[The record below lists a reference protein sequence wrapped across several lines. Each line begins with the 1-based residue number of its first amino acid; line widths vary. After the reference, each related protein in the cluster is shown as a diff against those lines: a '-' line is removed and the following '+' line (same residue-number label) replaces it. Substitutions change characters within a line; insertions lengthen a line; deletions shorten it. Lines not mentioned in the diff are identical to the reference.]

1 MADINVD
8 LTQAGDVVTLGGM
21 KFRRKPRTYTLNLV
35 RTAVVNAQFNGTIQI
50 DPNLAPFLLTSIH
63 IGDTADTNTLTTL
76 EDFFVSAQDN
86 ENGYFWTDGVVPRT
100 SFAGDR
106 VFGYV
111 YPSAV
116 AIRAN
121 TRITFVIQNKAAA
134 PTAGTAT
141 ISLRGWTLIPIN

>member
-1 MADINVD
+1 MADINAE
-8 LTQAGDVVTLGGM
+8 LTQAGDVVVLGGM
-21 KFRRKPRTYTLNLV
+21 KFRRKPRIYTLSLT
-35 RTAVVNAQFNGTIQI
+35 RSAVVSATFSGTIQI
-50 DPNLAPFLLTSIH
+50 DPNLAPFLLTSTH

-76 EDFFVSAQDN
+76 EDFLVSAQDN
-86 ENGYFWTDGVVPRT
+86 ENGYFWTDGYVPRT

-121 TRITFVIQNKAAA
+121 TRISFTIQNKAAA

-141 ISLRGWTLIPIN
+141 ISLRGWTLIPM